1 MEWFNGGV
9 GEAIAAAKAKKAIF
23 VVVVKGTFNHTIHM
37 TINHLNEIGKP
48 DEEPTKELDKILED
62 SEVVAA
68 LNNMVCI
75 SVENGTSTC
84 LQFSSIYPV
93 ILVPS
98 VYFIGKVTLDP
109 WAWTKMIT
117 LYSIN
122 VFYADSNTGVDLE
135 ITGGIVTKETL
146 MSSINKALSKVG
158 EAIDTVQATPVVSE
172 AQSSE
177 TEEKSEA
184 KNTENS
190 TSEVVQNEAANSSR
204 TEVPLEDRVA
214 RAKELMAQRQAERE
228 AQEKEKEKDK
238 EKERREV
245 GKALLERKRM
255 QEEKDLKEAALAR
268 RKDKEEEKKAKEAVK
283 AAIEQDRIDRK
294 AKYDAEKKAAEEMR
308 KEKEKDALAA
318 QAALAEKT
326 ASERA
331 TVARIQFRLPDG
343 SSQTKQ
349 FPAESSLSE
358 VYEFVKSGLDTP
370 FSSFSLSTTFPRRM
384 LDQEDKAA
392 TLKQLQMAPSAT
404 ILVLPLGGIVSNQD
418 GGLMSLI
425 WLILTPFTVL
435 WAMLSSF
442 FGSSTSGA
450 NATPTSGRSTRR
462 EGGIGR
468 IRNDRDDGE
477 NNTWNG
483 NSTQQK

>member
-23 VVVVKGTFNHTIHM
+23 VVVVKG
-37 TINHLNEIGKP
+37 KS
-48 DEEPTKELDKILED
+48 DEDPTKELDKILED

-75 SVENGTSTC
+75 SVENGTNTC

-98 VYFIGKVTLDP
+98 VYFI
-109 WAWTKMIT
+109 
-117 LYSIN
+117 
-122 VFYADSNTGVDLE
+122 DSNTGVDLE

-146 MSSINKALSKVG
+146 ISSINKALAKVG
-158 EAIDTVQATPVVSE
+158 EAVVAVQATPDVAETKSAE
-172 AQSSE
+172 AE
-177 TEEKSEA
+177 GTTEA
-184 KNTENS
+184 KQSENS
-190 TSEVVQNEAANSSR
+190 TSEVVVQPEAANSSR
-204 TEVPLEDRVA
+204 SEIPLEDRVA

-255 QEEKDLKEAALAR
+255 QEERDLKEAALAR

-294 AKYDAEKKAAEEMR
+294 AKYDAEKKAAEELR

-358 VYEFVKSGLDTP
+358 IYEFVKSGLDTP

-384 LDQEDKAA
+384 LDQEDK
-392 TLKQLQMAPSAT
+392 TTSLKQLQMAPSAT

-442 FGSSTSGA
+442 FGPSTSA
-450 NATPTSGRSTRR
+450 AQPPPSTGGGSSSRR

>member
-23 VVVVKGTFNHTIHM
+23 VVVVKG
-37 TINHLNEIGKP
+37 KS
-48 DEEPTKELDKILED
+48 DEDPTKELDKILED

-75 SVENGTSTC
+75 SVENGTNTC

-98 VYFIGKVTLDP
+98 VYFI
-109 WAWTKMIT
+109 
-117 LYSIN
+117 
-122 VFYADSNTGVDLE
+122 DSNTGVDLE

-146 MSSINKALSKVG
+146 ISSINKALAKVG
-158 EAIDTVQATPVVSE
+158 EAVVAVQATPAVAETKSSE
-172 AQSSE
+172 AEGSTGVKQSES
-177 TEEKSEA
+177 
-184 KNTENS
+184 S
-190 TSEVVQNEAANSSR
+190 TSEVVLQPEAANSSR
-204 TEVPLEDRVA
+204 SEIPLEDRVA

-255 QEEKDLKEAALAR
+255 QEERDLKEAALAR

-294 AKYDAEKKAAEEMR
+294 AKYDAEKKAAEELR

-358 VYEFVKSGLDTP
+358 IYEFVKSGLDTP

-384 LDQEDKAA
+384 LDQEDK
-392 TLKQLQMAPSAT
+392 TTSLKQLQMAPSAT

-442 FGSSTSGA
+442 FGPSTSA
-450 NATPTSGRSTRR
+450 AQPPPSTGGGSSSRR

>member
-23 VVVVKGTFNHTIHM
+23 VVVVKG
-37 TINHLNEIGKP
+37 KS
-48 DEEPTKELDKILED
+48 DEDPTKELDKILED
-62 SEVVAA
+62 TEVVAA

-75 SVENGTSTC
+75 SVENGTNTC

-98 VYFIGKVTLDP
+98 VYFI
-109 WAWTKMIT
+109 
-117 LYSIN
+117 
-122 VFYADSNTGVDLE
+122 DSNTGVDLE

-146 MSSINKALSKVG
+146 ISSINKALAKVG
-158 EAIDTVQATPVVSE
+158 EAVDAVQATPAGAETKSC
-172 AQSSE
+172 E
-177 TEEKSEA
+177 TEGTTEVKQS
-184 KNTENS
+184 ENS
-190 TSEVVQNEAANSSR
+190 TSELVVQPEAANSSPA
-204 TEVPLEDRVA
+204 EVPLEDRVA

-255 QEEKDLKEAALAR
+255 QEERDLKEAALAR

-294 AKYDAEKKAAEEMR
+294 AKYDAEKKAAEELR

-358 VYEFVKSGLDTP
+358 IYEFVKSGLDTP

-384 LDQEDKAA
+384 LDQEDK
-392 TLKQLQMAPSAT
+392 TTSLKQLQMAPSAT

-442 FGSSTSGA
+442 FGPSTSA
-450 NATPTSGRSTRR
+450 AQPPPSTGGGSSSRR

>member
-23 VVVVKGTFNHTIHM
+23 VVVVKG
-37 TINHLNEIGKP
+37 KS
-48 DEEPTKELDKILED
+48 DEDPTKELDKILED
-62 SEVVAA
+62 TEVVAA

-75 SVENGTSTC
+75 SVENGTNTC

-98 VYFIGKVTLDP
+98 VYFI
-109 WAWTKMIT
+109 
-117 LYSIN
+117 
-122 VFYADSNTGVDLE
+122 DSNTGVDLE

-146 MSSINKALSKVG
+146 ISSINKALAKVG
-158 EAIDTVQATPVVSE
+158 EAVVAVQATPAVAETKSSE
-172 AQSSE
+172 AEGTTGVKESE
-177 TEEKSEA
+177 S
-184 KNTENS
+184 S
-190 TSEVVQNEAANSSR
+190 TSEIALQPEAVNSSR
-204 TEVPLEDRVA
+204 SEIPLEDRVA

-255 QEEKDLKEAALAR
+255 QEERDLKEAALAR

-294 AKYDAEKKAAEEMR
+294 AKYDAEKKAAEELR

-358 VYEFVKSGLDTP
+358 IYEFVKSGLDTP

-384 LDQEDKAA
+384 LDQEDK
-392 TLKQLQMAPSAT
+392 TTSLKQLQMAPSAT

-435 WAMLSSF
+435 WAMLSSLF
-442 FGSSTSGA
+442 GPSTSAAQPPPSTGGGSSS
-450 NATPTSGRSTRR
+450 RR

>member
-23 VVVVKGTFNHTIHM
+23 VVVVK
-37 TINHLNEIGKP
+37 GKP

-98 VYFIGKVTLDP
+98 VYFI
-109 WAWTKMIT
+109 
-117 LYSIN
+117 
-122 VFYADSNTGVDLE
+122 DSNTGVDLE

-384 LDQEDKAA
+384 LDQEDKAT

-450 NATPTSGRSTRR
+450 NPPPSTSSGSSTRR

>member
-23 VVVVKGTFNHTIHM
+23 VVVVKGKSDEDPTIK
-37 TINHLNEIGKP
+37 LEEILK
-48 DEEPTKELDKILED
+48 D
-62 SEVVAA
+62 SEVVSA
-68 LNNMVCI
+68 LSCMVCI

-84 LQFSSIYPV
+84 MQFSSIYPV

-98 VYFIGKVTLDP
+98 VYFI
-109 WAWTKMIT
+109 
-117 LYSIN
+117 
-122 VFYADSNTGVDLE
+122 DSSTGVDLE
-135 ITGGIVTKETL
+135 ITGGIVTKESL
-146 MSSINKALSKVG
+146 MSSISKAQAKVG
-158 EAIDTVQATPVVSE
+158 QVVETPPAGPVVVEEPATVSETETTPVVESITNEVVESE
-172 AQSSE
+172 AATTTAGTQ
-177 TEEKSEA
+177 
-184 KNTENS
+184 
-190 TSEVVQNEAANSSR
+190 AAS
-204 TEVPLEDRVA
+204 LEDRVE
-214 RAKELMAQRQAERE
+214 RAKVLMAQRQAERE
-228 AQEKEKEKDK
+228 TEEKEKEKDK

-255 QEEKDLKEAALAR
+255 QEERDLKEAALAR
-268 RKDKEEEKKAKEAVK
+268 KKDKEEEKKAKEAVK
-283 AAIEQDRIDRK
+283 AAIEQDRVDRK
-294 AKYDAEKKAAEEMR
+294 AKYDAEKKAAEEKR

-358 VYEFVKSGLDTP
+358 VYDFVSTGLETQ

-384 LDQEDKAA
+384 LDQEDK
-392 TLKQLQMAPSAT
+392 TKSLKQLQMAPSAT
-404 ILVLPLGGIVSNQD
+404 ILVLPLGGIVSQQD

-442 FGSSTSGA
+442 FGSSSGA
-450 NATPTSGRSTRR
+450 GQPPSTSSSGGSTRR

-468 IRNDRDDGE
+468 IRADRDDGE

>member
-23 VVVVKGTFNHTIHM
+23 VVVVKGKSDEDPTIK
-37 TINHLNEIGKP
+37 LEEILK
-48 DEEPTKELDKILED
+48 D
-62 SEVVAA
+62 SEVVSA
-68 LNNMVCI
+68 LNCMVCI

-84 LQFSSIYPV
+84 MQFSSIYPV

-98 VYFIGKVTLDP
+98 VYFI
-109 WAWTKMIT
+109 
-117 LYSIN
+117 
-122 VFYADSNTGVDLE
+122 DSSTGVDLE
-135 ITGGIVTKETL
+135 ITGGIVTKESL
-146 MSSINKALSKVG
+146 MGSISKAQAKVG
-158 EAIDTVQATPVVSE
+158 QVVETPPVAPVVVEEEPATVSETETTPVVESITNEVVESE
-172 AQSSE
+172 AATTTAGTQ
-177 TEEKSEA
+177 
-184 KNTENS
+184 
-190 TSEVVQNEAANSSR
+190 AAS
-204 TEVPLEDRVA
+204 LEDRVE
-214 RAKELMAQRQAERE
+214 RAKVLMAQRQAERE
-228 AQEKEKEKDK
+228 TEEKEKEKDK

-255 QEEKDLKEAALAR
+255 QEERDLKEAALAR
-268 RKDKEEEKKAKEAVK
+268 KKDKEEEKKAKEAVK
-283 AAIEQDRIDRK
+283 AAIEQDRVDRK
-294 AKYDAEKKAAEEMR
+294 AKYDAEKKAAEEKR

-358 VYEFVKSGLDTP
+358 VYDFVSTGLETQ

-384 LDQEDKAA
+384 LDQEDK
-392 TLKQLQMAPSAT
+392 TKSLKQLQMAPSAT
-404 ILVLPLGGIVSNQD
+404 ILVLPLGGIVSQQD

-442 FGSSTSGA
+442 FGSSSGA
-450 NATPTSGRSTRR
+450 GQPPSTGSSGSSTRR

-468 IRNDRDDGE
+468 IRADRDDGE

>member
-23 VVVVKGTFNHTIHM
+23 VVVVKG
-37 TINHLNEIGKP
+37 KS
-48 DEEPTKELDKILED
+48 DEDPTKELDKILED

-75 SVENGTSTC
+75 SVENGTNTC

-98 VYFIGKVTLDP
+98 VYFI
-109 WAWTKMIT
+109 
-117 LYSIN
+117 
-122 VFYADSNTGVDLE
+122 DSNTGVDLE

-146 MSSINKALSKVG
+146 ISSINKALAKVG
-158 EAIDTVQATPVVSE
+158 EAVVAVQATPAVAETKSAEAEDTNEVKQSE
-172 AQSSE
+172 S
-177 TEEKSEA
+177 
-184 KNTENS
+184 S
-190 TSEVVQNEAANSSR
+190 TSEVVVQPEAANSSR
-204 TEVPLEDRVA
+204 SEIPLEDRVA

-255 QEEKDLKEAALAR
+255 QEERDLKEAALAR

-294 AKYDAEKKAAEEMR
+294 AKYDAEKKAAEELR

-358 VYEFVKSGLDTP
+358 IYEFVKSGLDTP

-384 LDQEDKAA
+384 LDQEDK
-392 TLKQLQMAPSAT
+392 TTSLKQLQMAPSAT

-442 FGSSTSGA
+442 FGPSTSA
-450 NATPTSGRSTRR
+450 AQPPPSTGGGSSSRR

>member
-23 VVVVKGTFNHTIHM
+23 VVVVK
-37 TINHLNEIGKP
+37 GKP

-98 VYFIGKVTLDP
+98 VYFI
-109 WAWTKMIT
+109 
-117 LYSIN
+117 
-122 VFYADSNTGVDLE
+122 DSNTGVDLE

-158 EAIDTVQATPVVSE
+158 EAIDTVQAIPVVSE

-450 NATPTSGRSTRR
+450 NPPPSTSSGSSTRR

>member
-23 VVVVKGTFNHTIHM
+23 VVVVKG
-37 TINHLNEIGKP
+37 KS
-48 DEEPTKELDKILED
+48 DEDPTKELDKILED

-75 SVENGTSTC
+75 SVENGTNTC

-98 VYFIGKVTLDP
+98 VYFI
-109 WAWTKMIT
+109 
-117 LYSIN
+117 
-122 VFYADSNTGVDLE
+122 DSNTGVDLE

-146 MSSINKALSKVG
+146 ISSINKALAKVG
-158 EAIDTVQATPVVSE
+158 EGVNAVQATPAVAESKSSE
-172 AQSSE
+172 AEGTTEVKQSDS
-177 TEEKSEA
+177 
-184 KNTENS
+184 S
-190 TSEVVQNEAANSSR
+190 TSEVVVQSEAANSSR
-204 TEVPLEDRVA
+204 SEIPLEDRVA

-255 QEEKDLKEAALAR
+255 QEERDLKEAALAR

-294 AKYDAEKKAAEEMR
+294 AKYDAEKKAAEELR

-358 VYEFVKSGLDTP
+358 IYEFVKSGLDTP

-384 LDQEDKAA
+384 LDQEDK
-392 TLKQLQMAPSAT
+392 TTSLKQLQMAPSAT

-442 FGSSTSGA
+442 FGPSTSA
-450 NATPTSGRSTRR
+450 AQPPPSTGGGSSSRR

>member
-23 VVVVKGTFNHTIHM
+23 VVVVKGKSDEDPTIK
-37 TINHLNEIGKP
+37 LEEILK
-48 DEEPTKELDKILED
+48 D
-62 SEVVAA
+62 SEVVSA
-68 LNNMVCI
+68 LGCMVCI

-84 LQFSSIYPV
+84 MQFSSIYPV

-98 VYFIGKVTLDP
+98 VYFI
-109 WAWTKMIT
+109 
-117 LYSIN
+117 
-122 VFYADSNTGVDLE
+122 DSSTGVDLE
-135 ITGGIVTKETL
+135 ITGGIVTKESL
-146 MSSINKALSKVG
+146 MGSISKAQSKVG
-158 EAIDTVQATPVVSE
+158 QVVETPPVAPVVVEEPDNAAPVVVEEPAKTVSETETTPVVE
-172 AQSSE
+172 
-177 TEEKSEA
+177 
-184 KNTENS
+184 S
-190 TSEVVQNEAANSSR
+190 TRNEVVEPEAAPTTAGTQAAS
-204 TEVPLEDRVA
+204 LEDRVE
-214 RAKELMAQRQAERE
+214 RAKALMAQRQAERE
-228 AQEKEKEKDK
+228 NEEKEKEKEK

-255 QEEKDLKEAALAR
+255 QEERDLKEAALAR
-268 RKDKEEEKKAKEAVK
+268 KKDKEEEKKAKEAVK
-283 AAIEQDRIDRK
+283 AAIEQDRVDRK
-294 AKYDAEKKAAEEMR
+294 AKFDAEKKAAEEKR

-331 TVARIQFRLPDG
+331 TVARLQFRLPDG

-358 VYEFVKSGLDTP
+358 VYDFVSTGLETQ

-384 LDQEDKAA
+384 LDQEDK
-392 TLKQLQMAPSAT
+392 TKSLKELQMAPSAT
-404 ILVLPLGGIVSNQD
+404 ILVLPLGGIVSQQD

-442 FGSSTSGA
+442 FGSSSGA
-450 NATPTSGRSTRR
+450 GQPPSTSSSGSSTRR

-468 IRNDRDDGE
+468 LRTERDDGE

>member
-23 VVVVKGTFNHTIHM
+23 VVVVKG
-37 TINHLNEIGKP
+37 KS
-48 DEEPTKELDKILED
+48 DEDPTKELEKILED

-75 SVENGTSTC
+75 SVENGTNTC

-98 VYFIGKVTLDP
+98 VYFI
-109 WAWTKMIT
+109 
-117 LYSIN
+117 
-122 VFYADSNTGVDLE
+122 DSNTGVDLE

-146 MSSINKALSKVG
+146 TSSINKALAKVG
-158 EAIDTVQATPVVSE
+158 EAVDAVQATPAVAETKSC
-172 AQSSE
+172 E
-177 TEEKSEA
+177 TENATEVKQ
-184 KNTENS
+184 TENS
-190 TSEVVQNEAANSSR
+190 TSEVVVQPEAANSSP

-255 QEEKDLKEAALAR
+255 QEERDLKEAALAR

-294 AKYDAEKKAAEEMR
+294 AKYDAEKKAAEELR

-358 VYEFVKSGLDTP
+358 IYEFVKSGLDTP

-384 LDQEDKAA
+384 LDQEDKS
-392 TLKQLQMAPSAT
+392 TSLKQLQMAPSAT

-442 FGSSTSGA
+442 FGPSTSA
-450 NATPTSGRSTRR
+450 AQPPPSTGGGSSSRR

>member
-23 VVVVKGTFNHTIHM
+23 VVVVKG
-37 TINHLNEIGKP
+37 KS
-48 DEEPTKELDKILED
+48 DEDPTKELDKILED
-62 SEVVAA
+62 TEVVAA

-75 SVENGTSTC
+75 SVENGTNTC

-98 VYFIGKVTLDP
+98 VYFI
-109 WAWTKMIT
+109 
-117 LYSIN
+117 
-122 VFYADSNTGVDLE
+122 DSNTGVDLE

-146 MSSINKALSKVG
+146 ISSINKALAKVG
-158 EAIDTVQATPVVSE
+158 EAVVAVQATPAVAETKSAEAEGTNEVKQSE
-172 AQSSE
+172 S
-177 TEEKSEA
+177 
-184 KNTENS
+184 S
-190 TSEVVQNEAANSSR
+190 TSEVVVQPEAANSSR
-204 TEVPLEDRVA
+204 SEIPLEDRVA

-255 QEEKDLKEAALAR
+255 QEERDLKEAALAR

-294 AKYDAEKKAAEEMR
+294 AKYDAEKKAAEELR

-358 VYEFVKSGLDTP
+358 IYEFVKSGLDTP

-384 LDQEDKAA
+384 LDQEDK
-392 TLKQLQMAPSAT
+392 TTSLKQLQMAPSAT

-442 FGSSTSGA
+442 FGPSTSA
-450 NATPTSGRSTRR
+450 AQPPPSTGGGSSSRR

>member
-23 VVVVKGTFNHTIHM
+23 VVVVKG
-37 TINHLNEIGKP
+37 KS
-48 DEEPTKELDKILED
+48 DEEPTIKLEEILKD
-62 SEVVAA
+62 GEVVSG
-68 LNNMVCI
+68 LSCMVCI

-84 LQFSSIYPV
+84 MQFSSIYPV

-98 VYFIGKVTLDP
+98 VYFI
-109 WAWTKMIT
+109 
-117 LYSIN
+117 
-122 VFYADSNTGVDLE
+122 DSSTGVDLE
-135 ITGGIVTKETL
+135 ITGGIVTKESL
-146 MSSINKALSKVG
+146 MDSISKAQAKVG
-158 EAIDTVQATPVVSE
+158 QVVETAVVAPVVVEEQATVMETGTTPVVETS
-172 AQSSE
+172 AVVPQATVSE
-177 TEEKSEA
+177 TETIPVVENTTNEVVESEA
-184 KNTENS
+184 ASS
-190 TSEVVQNEAANSSR
+190 TAGAQAAS
-204 TEVPLEDRVA
+204 LEDRVE
-214 RAKELMAQRQAERE
+214 RAKMLMAQRQAERE
-228 AQEKEKEKDK
+228 TQEKEKEKDK

-255 QEEKDLKEAALAR
+255 QEERDLKEAALTR
-268 RKDKEEEKKAKEAVK
+268 KKDKEEEKKAKEAVK

-294 AKYDAEKKAAEEMR
+294 AKYDAEKKAAEEKR
-308 KEKEKDALAA
+308 KEKERDALAA

-358 VYEFVKSGLDTP
+358 VYDFVSTGLETQ

-384 LDQEDKAA
+384 LDQEDKSKS
-392 TLKQLQMAPSAT
+392 LKQLQMAPSAT
-404 ILVLPLGGIVSNQD
+404 ILVLPLGGIVSQQD

-442 FGSSTSGA
+442 FGSSSGA
-450 NATPTSGRSTRR
+450 QQPPSTSSSGSSTRR

-468 IRNDRDDGE
+468 LRTERDDGE

>member
-23 VVVVKGTFNHTIHM
+23 VVVVKG
-37 TINHLNEIGKP
+37 KS
-48 DEEPTKELDKILED
+48 DEDPTKELDKILED
-62 SEVVAA
+62 TEVVAA

-75 SVENGTSTC
+75 SVENGTNTC

-98 VYFIGKVTLDP
+98 VYFI
-109 WAWTKMIT
+109 
-117 LYSIN
+117 
-122 VFYADSNTGVDLE
+122 DSNTGVDLE

-146 MSSINKALSKVG
+146 ISSINKALAKVG
-158 EAIDTVQATPVVSE
+158 EAVVAVQATPAVAETKSSE
-172 AQSSE
+172 AE
-177 TEEKSEA
+177 GTTEVKQ
-184 KNTENS
+184 TESS
-190 TSEVVQNEAANSSR
+190 TSEVVVQPEVANSSR
-204 TEVPLEDRVA
+204 SEIPLEDRVA

-255 QEEKDLKEAALAR
+255 QEERDLKEAALAR

-294 AKYDAEKKAAEEMR
+294 AKYDAEKKAAEELR

-358 VYEFVKSGLDTP
+358 IYEFVKSGLDTP

-384 LDQEDKAA
+384 LDQEDK
-392 TLKQLQMAPSAT
+392 TTSLKQLQMAPSAT

-442 FGSSTSGA
+442 FGPSTSA
-450 NATPTSGRSTRR
+450 AQPPPSTGGGSSSRR

>member
-23 VVVVKGTFNHTIHM
+23 VVVVKGKSDEDPTIK
-37 TINHLNEIGKP
+37 LEEILK
-48 DEEPTKELDKILED
+48 D
-62 SEVVAA
+62 SEVVSA
-68 LNNMVCI
+68 LSCMICI

-84 LQFSSIYPV
+84 MQFSSIYPV

-98 VYFIGKVTLDP
+98 VYFI
-109 WAWTKMIT
+109 
-117 LYSIN
+117 
-122 VFYADSNTGVDLE
+122 DSSTGVDLE
-135 ITGGIVTKETL
+135 ITGGIVTKESL
-146 MSSINKALSKVG
+146 MSSISKAQAKVG
-158 EAIDTVQATPVVSE
+158 QVVETPPVAPVVVEEPATVSETVTTPVVE
-172 AQSSE
+172 
-177 TEEKSEA
+177 
-184 KNTENS
+184 S
-190 TSEVVQNEAANSSR
+190 TRSEVVESEAATTTAGAQAAS
-204 TEVPLEDRVA
+204 LEERVE
-214 RAKELMAQRQAERE
+214 RAKVLMAQRQAERE
-228 AQEKEKEKDK
+228 TEEKEKEKDK

-255 QEEKDLKEAALAR
+255 QEERDLKEAALAR
-268 RKDKEEEKKAKEAVK
+268 KKDKEEEKKAKEAVK
-283 AAIEQDRIDRK
+283 AAIEQDRVDRK
-294 AKYDAEKKAAEEMR
+294 AKYDAEKKAAEEKR

-358 VYEFVKSGLDTP
+358 VYDFVSTGLETQ

-384 LDQEDKAA
+384 LDQEDK
-392 TLKQLQMAPSAT
+392 TKSLKQLQMAPSAT
-404 ILVLPLGGIVSNQD
+404 ILVLPLGGIVSQQD

-442 FGSSTSGA
+442 FGSSSGA
-450 NATPTSGRSTRR
+450 GQPPSTSSSGGSTRR

-468 IRNDRDDGE
+468 IRADRDDGE

>member
-23 VVVVKGTFNHTIHM
+23 VVVVKG
-37 TINHLNEIGKP
+37 KS
-48 DEEPTKELDKILED
+48 DEDPTKELDKILED

-75 SVENGTSTC
+75 SVENGTNTC

-98 VYFIGKVTLDP
+98 VYFI
-109 WAWTKMIT
+109 
-117 LYSIN
+117 
-122 VFYADSNTGVDLE
+122 DSNTGVDLE

-172 AQSSE
+172 VQPSG

-184 KNTENS
+184 KHTENS

-255 QEEKDLKEAALAR
+255 QEERDLKEAALAR

-358 VYEFVKSGLDTP
+358 IYEFVKSGLDTP

-384 LDQEDKAA
+384 LDQEDKAT

-450 NATPTSGRSTRR
+450 NPPPSTSSGSSTRR

>member
-23 VVVVKGTFNHTIHM
+23 VVVVKG
-37 TINHLNEIGKP
+37 KS
-48 DEEPTKELDKILED
+48 DEDPTKELDKILED
-62 SEVVAA
+62 TEVVAA

-75 SVENGTSTC
+75 SVENGTNTC

-98 VYFIGKVTLDP
+98 VYFI
-109 WAWTKMIT
+109 
-117 LYSIN
+117 
-122 VFYADSNTGVDLE
+122 DSNTGVDLE

-146 MSSINKALSKVG
+146 ISSINKALAKVG
-158 EAIDTVQATPVVSE
+158 EAVVAVQATPAVAETKSAEAEDTNEVKQSE
-172 AQSSE
+172 S
-177 TEEKSEA
+177 
-184 KNTENS
+184 S
-190 TSEVVQNEAANSSR
+190 TSEVVVQPEAANSSR
-204 TEVPLEDRVA
+204 SEIPLEDRVA

-255 QEEKDLKEAALAR
+255 QEERDLKEAALAR

-294 AKYDAEKKAAEEMR
+294 AKYDAEKKAAEELR

-358 VYEFVKSGLDTP
+358 IYEFVKSGLDTP

-384 LDQEDKAA
+384 LDQEDK
-392 TLKQLQMAPSAT
+392 TTSLKQLQMAPSAT

-442 FGSSTSGA
+442 FGPSTSA
-450 NATPTSGRSTRR
+450 AQPPPSTGGGSSSRR

>member
-1 MEWFNGGV
+1 MMEWFNGGV
-9 GEAIAAAKAKKAIF
+9 GEAIAAAKAQKAIF
-23 VVVVKGTFNHTIHM
+23 VVVVKG
-37 TINHLNEIGKP
+37 KS
-48 DEEPTKELDKILED
+48 DEEPTIELEQIFKDPT
-62 SEVVAA
+62 VVSA
-68 LNNMVCI
+68 LSNMVCI
-75 SVENGTSTC
+75 SVENGTNTC
-84 LQFSSIYPV
+84 MQFSSIYPV

-98 VYFIGKVTLDP
+98 VYFI
-109 WAWTKMIT
+109 
-117 LYSIN
+117 
-122 VFYADSNTGVDLE
+122 DSSTGVDLE
-135 ITGGIVTKETL
+135 ITGGIISKESL
-146 MSSINKALSKVG
+146 MSSITKALAKAGEGGAVEPVQVEPAVG
-158 EAIDTVQATPVVSE
+158 EDQSAVTAEPVIASNDTAAEESESGKIDAGQE
-172 AQSSE
+172 AG
-177 TEEKSEA
+177 
-184 KNTENS
+184 N
-190 TSEVVQNEAANSSR
+190 TSESAQPLS
-204 TEVPLEDRVA
+204 LEDRVE
-214 RAKELMAQRQAERE
+214 RAKVLMAQRQAERE
-228 AQEKEKEKDK
+228 AQEKEKEKEK

-245 GKALLERKRM
+245 GKALLERKRI
-255 QEEKDLKEAALAR
+255 QEERDLKEAALAR

-294 AKYDAEKKAAEEMR
+294 AKYDAEKKAAEEKR

-349 FPAESSLSE
+349 FPAESPLSE
-358 VYEFVKSGLDTP
+358 VYEFVTSGLDTP

-384 LDQEDKAA
+384 LDQEDKN
-392 TLKQLQMAPSAT
+392 TSLKQLQMAPSAT

-425 WLILTPFTVL
+425 WLILSPFTVL

-442 FGSSTSGA
+442 FGSSTSTA
-450 NATPTSGRSTRR
+450 QPTPSTTSGSTTRR

-468 IRNDRDDGE
+468 LRTERDDGE

>member
-23 VVVVKGTFNHTIHM
+23 VVVVKG
-37 TINHLNEIGKP
+37 KS
-48 DEEPTKELDKILED
+48 DEDPTKELDKILED

-75 SVENGTSTC
+75 SVENGTNTC

-98 VYFIGKVTLDP
+98 VYFI
-109 WAWTKMIT
+109 
-117 LYSIN
+117 
-122 VFYADSNTGVDLE
+122 DSNTGVDLE

-146 MSSINKALSKVG
+146 ISSINKALAKVG
-158 EAIDTVQATPVVSE
+158 EAVVAVQATPAVAETKSAEAEDTTEVKQSE
-172 AQSSE
+172 S
-177 TEEKSEA
+177 
-184 KNTENS
+184 S
-190 TSEVVQNEAANSSR
+190 TSEVVVQPEAANSSR
-204 TEVPLEDRVA
+204 SEIPLEDRVA

-255 QEEKDLKEAALAR
+255 QEERDLKEAALAR

-294 AKYDAEKKAAEEMR
+294 AKYDAEKKAAEELR

-358 VYEFVKSGLDTP
+358 IYEFVKSGLDTP

-384 LDQEDKAA
+384 LDQEDK
-392 TLKQLQMAPSAT
+392 TTSLKQLQMAPSAT

-442 FGSSTSGA
+442 FGPSTSA
-450 NATPTSGRSTRR
+450 AQPPPSTGGGSSSRR

>member
-23 VVVVKGTFNHTIHM
+23 VVVVK
-37 TINHLNEIGKP
+37 GKP

-98 VYFIGKVTLDP
+98 VYFI
-109 WAWTKMIT
+109 
-117 LYSIN
+117 
-122 VFYADSNTGVDLE
+122 DSNTGVDLE

-158 EAIDTVQATPVVSE
+158 EAIDTVQAIPVVSE
-172 AQSSE
+172 VQSSE

-384 LDQEDKAA
+384 LDQEDKAT

-450 NATPTSGRSTRR
+450 NPPPSTSSGSSARR